1 MDTPDKDFL
10 NWIADRLVHVYGENG
25 HTDYVTH
32 LRELAD
38 KMDSLQYARDAV
50 DALAKALEFP
60 NKIEG

>member
-10 NWIADRLVHVYGENG
+10 NWIADRLVHVYGENE

-50 DALAKALEFP
+50 DTLAKALEFP